1 MPKYRTVITNVGLNA
16 LSAAIANGETITL
29 SHIAVGD
36 GNGQAVEPNAAQL
49 SLVNETARVEILKK
63 EASTINPGLTDVL
76 AIFPTS
82 VGGFTVRE
90 VGVLMQGGALFAV
103 ANMPDYYKP
112 TAADGI
118 VREMSVRI
126 PLEIDAGNV
135 EISITPETELIT
147 RAEFDALAARVAA
160 LEKSN

>member
-16 LSAAIANGETITL
+16 LSAAIAKGETITL

-49 SLVNETARVEILKK
+49 SLVNERARVEILKK

-90 VGVLMQGGALFAV
+90 VLEAAINGGASA
-103 ANMPDYYKP
+103 
-112 TAADGI
+112 
-118 VREMSVRI
+118 
-126 PLEIDAGNV
+126 
-135 EISITPETELIT
+135 
-147 RAEFDALAARVAA
+147 
-160 LEKSN
+160 